1 MDEDVFD
8 GEAGDF
14 SDEDPA
20 EGVGYGGVE
29 GEEGEGGFVGGVLVE
44 LNCEI
49 LREDVLEKR
58 VWWREKWERTLA
70 NFSSDQAWSSPG

>member
-1 MDEDVFD
+1 MDKAIFD
-8 GEAGDF
+8 GEGGNF

-44 LNCEI
+44 L
-49 LREDVLEKR
+49 
-58 VWWREKWERTLA
+58 
-70 NFSSDQAWSSPG
+70 